1 MKSRQRFANKLV
13 AMLAA
18 VAVVAMALTA
28 QAQTQQGKAEVRA
41 ITGSAAYSV
50 GGAPFMPLKVGSVLY
65 SGTTLKTAPGSS
77 IDLFLGNSAGVVRVT
92 ESSTLALD
100 RLTLTDTGA
109 DIVTE
114 TQLDLREGT
123 ILGNV
128 NKLSAASR
136 YEIRT
141 PNGVAGI
148 RGTRYQIS
156 ASSFIVLLEGTLVF
170 VHIQNNLPQA
180 HVLRGPP
187 AMLFAPNEGV
197 RPASEDIVKD
207 VNRRFPQPPPPFT
220 GGFPVVVPPPFVSPN
235 TPGNS
240 PTTSGTPPP
249 GNN

>member
-1 MKSRQRFANKLV
+1 MELTMKSRQRFANKLV
-13 AMLAA
+13 A
-18 VAVVAMALTA
+18 VVASLMVLALATL

-41 ITGSAAYSV
+41 IIGKAAYAT
-50 GGAPFMPLKVGSVLY
+50 GNAPFMDLKVGTVLY
-65 SGTTLKTAPGSS
+65 SGSTIKTAPGSS
-77 IDLFLGNSAGVVRVT
+77 VDLFLGNSAGVVRVT
-92 ESSTLALD
+92 ESTTVALD

-156 ASSFIVLLEGTLVF
+156 ASSFIILLDGVMVY
-170 VHIQNNLPQA
+170 VHVQNNLPQA
-180 HVLRGPP
+180 HVLRAPMP
-187 AMLFAPNEGV
+187 VMFTPNEGV
-197 RPASEDIVKD
+197 RPATPEIIRD
-207 VNRRFPQPPPPFT
+207 VEHRFPNPNPAPT
-220 GGFPVVVPPPFVSPN
+220 ETYPVVVPQPFVSP
-235 TPGNS
+235 
-240 PTTSGTPPP
+240 TTGQ
-249 GNN
+249 